1 MTTFKLAHLHEQG
14 QDMIIVPVNPSI
26 GRKPQHEQHALT
38 EKLQNAATSAGLR
51 GTVAIIWRDRHQI
64 GFVAP
69 RPWHPFF
76 HSDHIY
82 DLVLA
87 NLNRELTVYD

>member
-1 MTTFKLAHLHEQG
+1 M
-14 QDMIIVPVNPSI
+14 
-26 GRKPQHEQHALT
+26 
-38 EKLQNAATSAGLR
+38 
-51 GTVAIIWRDRHQI
+51 AIIWRDGRRV

-82 DLVLA
+82 DLVLR
-87 NLNRELTVYD
+87 NLNRELTVAD

>member
-1 MTTFKLAHLHEQG
+1 MPTFKLAHLKEQG

-26 GRKPQHEQHALT
+26 GRGPQHEQHALT
-38 EKLQNAATSAGLR
+38 ELLQEAANSAGLR
-51 GTVAIIWRDRHQI
+51 GTVAIIWRDGRRV

-82 DLVLA
+82 DLVLR
-87 NLNRELTVYD
+87 NLNRELTVAD